1 MGIPSYYKRLIDTV
15 KGLLTRKHPG
25 STGTASHLWMDF
37 NCLIYHCLRRPD
49 MMPYTSAGKEAWE
62 AAFLDEIIKYTNKVI
77 AEVKPT
83 EGVYIAV
90 DGVVPMA
97 KMRQQRMR
105 RFKSAAFAEEGSWDT
120 NAITPGTD
128 FMKKLRYKLEA
139 LCAKHSTWKVS
150 SSDEPGEGE
159 HKIMTAWKG
168 KKGIQV
174 VYGLDADLIVLS
186 LLNAPDSV
194 YLFREV
200 VEAGEIKR
208 DDMGEEEFSWFS
220 IDELRNY
227 LTDSSTDKNA
237 FLQDY
242 CFAMSFLGNDFLPS
256 SLAFKMREDGH
267 DALLSLLKSPEHK
280 RLVDIDGK
288 INISGLTAFLG
299 KLAASEDT
307 RILAFIK
314 KKSRQ
319 ASMIGT
325 ETGFGENNWPLA
337 ELAESRLV
345 SGFGASCRL
354 KPNWQKLYIDLY
366 FGKGT
371 QIEDLTSKYLYG
383 VNWVWDY
390 YRGNPV
396 CYNWHYPWHLPPL
409 WKWLASG
416 KMPEYPGR
424 LEMTPDRIRPEE
436 QLALVLPLRSWHL
449 VKMPE
454 CQMPELAPWLY
465 PKKFGYSSV
474 GKRFFWECEAE
485 IPVPSIVEVKNIL
498 ASTCTATK
506 SK

>member
-15 KGLLTRKHPG
+15 DGLLTRKYPG
-25 STGTASHLWMDF
+25 KVSYLWMDF
-37 NCLIYHCLRRPD
+37 NCLIYHCLRRPG

-83 EGVYIAV
+83 DGVYIAV

-97 KMRQQRMR
+97 KMRQQRLR

-128 FMKKLRYKLEA
+128 FMKKLRYKLEI
-139 LCAKHSTWKVS
+139 LCAKHSSWKLS

-159 HKIMTAWKG
+159 HKIMKAWKD

-186 LLNAPDSV
+186 LLNAPDTT

-208 DDMGEEEFSWFS
+208 DDLGEEEFSWFS
-220 IDELRNY
+220 IDKLRNY
-227 LTDSSTDKNA
+227 IVGESIDRDA
-237 FLQDY
+237 FLKDY

-267 DALLSLLKSPEHK
+267 DALLNFLRSPEHK
-280 RLVDIDGK
+280 RLIGIDDK
-288 INISGLTAFLG
+288 IIYSGLTSFLARLAF
-299 KLAASEDT
+299 SEDA

-314 KKSRQ
+314 KKARQ

-325 ETGFGENNWPLA
+325 EIGFGENNWPLA
-337 ELAESRLV
+337 ELAESHLI
-345 SGFGASCRL
+345 SGFGASCCL
-354 KPNWQKLYIDLY
+354 KPNWQNLYINLY

-371 QIEDLTSKYLYG
+371 QIEELTSKYLYG

-390 YRGNPV
+390 YKGNAV

-416 KMPEYPGR
+416 KMPEYPGKC
-424 LEMTPDRIRPEE
+424 EIKPEEIKPEE
-436 QLALVLPLRSWHL
+436 QLSLVLPLRSWNL
-449 VKMPE
+449 IKMPDLASL
-454 CQMPELAPWLY
+454 PNLAPWLY

-474 GKRFFWECEAE
+474 GKRYFWECEAE
-485 IPVPSIVEVKNIL
+485 IPVPSIVEIKNIIGC
-498 ASTCTATK
+498 AK
-506 SK
+506 K